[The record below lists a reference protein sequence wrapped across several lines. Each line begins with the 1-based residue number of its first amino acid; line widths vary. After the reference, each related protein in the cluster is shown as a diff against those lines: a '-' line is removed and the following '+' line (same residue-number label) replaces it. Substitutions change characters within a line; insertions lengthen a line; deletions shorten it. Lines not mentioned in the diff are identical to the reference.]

1 MSEDQ
6 NGELLEAINKV
17 QWGLGESMFR
27 TKKLKTLIAN
37 NKKMSGG
44 FDKDLNEL
52 ILALSQITN
61 LYRHNIADR
70 IKSLL
75 Q

>member
-17 QWGLGESMFR
+17 QWVLGESMFR

-37 NKKMSGG
+37 NKKTSCG
-44 FDKDLNEL
+44 FDRDLNEL

>member
-17 QWGLGESMFR
+17 QWVLGESMFR
-27 TKKLKTLIAN
+27 AKKLKTLAAK
-37 NKKMSGG
+37 NKKTCYV
-44 FDKDLNEL
+44 FDRDLNEL
-52 ILALSQITN
+52 IIAISQITN
-61 LYRHNIADR
+61 LYRHNIAER
-70 IKSLL
+70 IKSLI

>member
-1 MSEDQ
+1 MSKDQ